1 VHTREANSKETTTMT
16 LQKHQ
21 RQWIVDRI
29 YEKLLKSNRSRTIT
43 YENLEDAHNQVDIR
57 DFNGL
62 MQDLASR
69 NYVHKKP
76 QTNTWILVEDNPLE
90 YTDHIEVD
98 QKYVENLEKYHGRQS
113 PEAKGAVK
121 KEGGYEQHYA

>member
-1 VHTREANSKETTTMT
+1 MRTCKANSKGTGNMT
-16 LQKHQ
+16 LEKHQ
-21 RQWIVDRI
+21 HQWIVDRI

-43 YENLEDAHNQVDIR
+43 FENLKDTHSQVSIR

-62 MQDLASR
+62 MQDLATR
-69 NYVHKKP
+69 NYVYRKP
-76 QTNTWILVEDNPLE
+76 KTNTWYLVEDDPLE

-98 QKYVENLEKYHGRQS
+98 QNYVENLEKYHGRQS

-121 KEGGYEQHYA
+121 REGGYEQKYG

>member
-1 VHTREANSKETTTMT
+1 MT

-43 YENLEDAHNQVDIR
+43 FENLKDAHNQVDIR

-98 QKYVENLEKYHGRQS
+98 QNYVENLEVYHARQS

>member
-1 VHTREANSKETTTMT
+1 MT
-16 LQKHQ
+16 LQKNQ

-43 YENLEDAHNQVDIR
+43 FENLKDTHNQVSIR